1 MFDTP
6 TTPHP
11 GGLAVQVRPLQRGDN
26 VQHLRTKE
34 KYLLNISLGQEQ
46 YNSYGL
52 LGEKQEGGGAGGQG
66 EDAVPRV

>member
-1 MFDTP
+1 MSSICVP
-6 TTPHP
+6 K
-11 GGLAVQVRPLQRGDN
+11 RSI
-26 VQHLRTKE
+26 
-34 KYLLNISLGQEQ
+34 LNISLGQEQ